1 MQKKTLLGALLAI
14 YLVSIVAALANP
26 GRLQAHQVSLSMQSA
41 TLATLALM
49 VPILGSQ
56 KRPATSLLAVLAASL
71 VARLVVMG
79 LQRDDPQANLRA
91 GMARWDAFATYIGL
105 LGASGLAAYELGGT
119 TFAILLVLLGLPLV
133 VMLPKATTSRATVD
147 HAAILRKAA
156 DWSGRAY
163 GVSGLGEYV
172 ADRGTGALAGVAV
185 DEGDTYVFF
194 SGTTSATDWIRTNT
208 DARLD
213 ALPDTW
219 TLDCLT
225 TRPSVHR
232 GFLKAYTSVRAKLW
246 GKILEAVLRVGGSG
260 RIIVCGHSLGGA
272 MATVAALDLACRLD
286 PIDAAKLVCITFGA
300 PQVGDGLFVEAF
312 NAKVPLSLRVAT
324 VYDPVPKVF
333 SAQLPHVDGLVPLP
347 SPPMLQQAHALDAY
361 RIGLQQR
368 PWQNVAV
375 MLAPM
380 VFLIVASVCF
390 ARHGHRLVDNNGSNT

>member
-14 YLVSIVAALANP
+14 YMVSIVAAIANP

-49 VPILGSQ
+49 VPILESQ
-56 KRPATSLLAVLAASL
+56 KRPATALLAVLGVSL
-71 VARLVVMG
+71 VARLLVMG
-79 LQRDDPQANLRA
+79 LQRDDPQANLRT

-105 LGASGLAAYELGGT
+105 LSASGLAAYELGGT

-133 VMLPKATTSRATVD
+133 VMLPKAATSRASVE
-147 HAAILRKAA
+147 HAAILRSAI
-156 DWSGRAY
+156 DWSRRAY
-163 GVSGLGEYV
+163 RVSGLAEYV
-172 ADRGTGALAGVAV
+172 ADRATGALAGVAV
-185 DEGDTYVFF
+185 DKGDTYVFF

-208 DARLD
+208 DSQLD
-213 ALPDTW
+213 AMPETW

-225 TRPSVHR
+225 ARPSVHR
-232 GFLKAYTSVRAKLW
+232 GFLKAYTAVRAKLW

-272 MATVAALDLACRLD
+272 LATVAALDLACRLD
-286 PIDAAKLVCITFGA
+286 PVDAAKLVCITFGA

-312 NAKVPLSLRVAT
+312 RAKVPLSLRVAA

-333 SAQLPHVDGLVPLP
+333 SAQLPHVDGLVPVA
-347 SPPMLQQAHALDAY
+347 SPPMLQQAHTLDAY
-361 RIGLQQR
+361 LLGLQQR
-368 PWQNVAV
+368 PWQNVAA

-380 VFLIVASVCF
+380 LFLVLSSVCF
-390 ARHGHRLVDNNGSNT
+390 ARYGHRLVGNAH